1 MAKKDTAYWA
11 RQLEIAYSDEK
22 YKQWRKL
29 SKDITRRYRNQAF
42 VSDKDMKANKLDET
56 NKGYNLLYRNVS
68 VRLPFIL
75 PFIPKVQVD
84 RTNRD
89 SDQVA
94 RCASQILER
103 ITNKI
108 IDCPQFKRA
117 LSYAKLDAELSNF
130 GIIWVSYAPFYTEG
144 GLLREDITFDYV
156 GHDDFIWQKSKHWD
170 DCGWVARRIR
180 MRDEDVKKQFPRLRF
195 DGTLTDAELDEIEK
209 QGLIDEKD
217 RDDKTVS
224 VYEIWDKWDRKVY
237 IYHPTF
243 KRMLAV
249 YDYPY
254 EIDFPCARPLS
265 YDDFIDSTVPVPR
278 HAQYLAQYEAI
289 DRINAKLT
297 AMKDTLRVVGAY
309 DASVAD
315 FGKIFDADNENRMIG
330 LKNTEKYQGKPL
342 SDMIWLYDNSSVV
355 ASMESLKVTRDEY
368 IADVQ
373 KGLGIY
379 DVLEGE
385 TKATEAYGTNRLKGS
400 FGTMRLQDD
409 QKDAIYFVQDTI
421 RIACDIICQ
430 TFEALSLLTY
440 STIEYSTETL
450 DQIMQAIDLLKT
462 ESLKNTRLTISLED
476 VRSYYD
482 ADYKANIS
490 ELWTNVFMQLDKV
503 SAMVQTIPEMAII
516 AKPAIMSMI
525 RGYKVGAFVEQEME
539 QAIDNAIAAYQERLS
554 QPQQPTPEM
563 VKAQNEQQKLALD
576 AQRLQLESQKTG
588 AELANTNAKDKTAM
602 LLENKRADAEI
613 AKIVSDT
620 EINNARLEIMQQE
633 ADRKERELDAE
644 IKLAMYSALHP
655 DITIDTNLGS
665 IGE

>member
-1 MAKKDTAYWA
+1 MAEKKQDYWA
-11 RQLEIAYSDEK
+11 KQLEIAYGDDK

-29 SKDITRRYRNQAF
+29 SKDIVRRYRNRAF
-42 VSDKDMKANKLDET
+42 IADKDMKADKLDEVS
-56 NKGYNLLYRNVS
+56 KGYNLLYRNVS

-75 PFIPKVQVD
+75 PFIPRVQVD

-89 SDQVA
+89 DDSVG
-94 RCASQILER
+94 RTASMILER
-103 ITNKI
+103 VTNKL

-117 LSYAKLDAELSNF
+117 LSYAKLDAELTNF
-130 GIIWVSYAPFYTEG
+130 GVIWVSYAPYRTQD
-144 GLLREDITFDYV
+144 GLIKEDITFDFV

-170 DCGWVARRIR
+170 DCGWVARRLR
-180 MRDEDVKKQFPRLRF
+180 MRDEDVKKQFPRLRI
-195 DGTLTDAELDEIEK
+195 DATITDEQLDELEK
-209 QGLIDEKD
+209 QGLIDDKD

-243 KRMLAV
+243 NKILAT

-254 EIDFPCARPLS
+254 EIEFPCARPLS
-265 YDDFIDSTVPVPR
+265 YDDFVDSTVPVPR
-278 HAQYLAQYEAI
+278 HAQYLPQYTAI
-289 DRINAKLT
+289 DKINQKLL

-315 FGKIFDADNENRMIG
+315 FGKIFDSDNENRMIG
-330 LKNTEKYQGKPL
+330 LKNVEKIEGKGIAAL
-342 SDMIWLYDNSSVV
+342 TWFNDNTP
-355 ASMESLKVTRDEY
+355 AIAAMQTLNATRQELEAE
-368 IADVQ
+368 IQ

-385 TKATEAYGTNRLKGS
+385 TQAQDAYGTNRLKGS

-430 TFEALSLLTY
+430 TFDAYSLLTY
-440 STIEYSTETL
+440 STIEYDEQTLPNVMEAINLLQTEY
-450 DQIMQAIDLLKT
+450 
-462 ESLKNTRLTISLED
+462 LKNTRLTISLED

-482 ADYKANIS
+482 ADYKANIA
-490 ELWTNVFMQLDKV
+490 ELWSNVFNQLNAV
-503 SAMVQTIPEMAII
+503 AGMVQTVPEMAII

-539 QAIDNAIAAYQERLS
+539 TAIDNAIAAYQERMAG
-554 QPQQPTPEM
+554 PQEPTPEM
-563 VKAQNEQQKLALD
+563 LKVQNDQKRLELDEQKVQLNAQKM
-576 AQRLQLESQKTG
+576 G
-588 AELANTNAKDKTAM
+588 AELANTNAKDKTA
-602 LLENKRADAEI
+602 LALENKRADAEI
-613 AKIVSDT
+613 AKIISDT
-620 EINNARLEIMQQE
+620 EINQVKLDIMRQE

-644 IKLAMYSALHP
+644 IELAMYSALHP
-655 DITIDTNLGS
+655 DVAVDTNLGS
-665 IGE
+665 IK

>member
-11 RQLEIAYSDEK
+11 RQLEIAYGDEK

-42 VSDKDMKANKLDET
+42 ISDKDMKANKLDET

-89 SDQVA
+89 SDSVA

-130 GIIWVSYAPFYTEG
+130 GVIWVSYAPFYTEG

-554 QPQQPTPEM
+554 QPQQATPEM
-563 VKAQNEQQKLALD
+563 IKAQNEQQKLALD

-588 AELANTNAKDKTAM
+588 AELANTTAKDKTAM

>member
-42 VSDKDMKANKLDET
+42 ISDKDMKANKLDET

-89 SDQVA
+89 SDSVA

-130 GIIWVSYAPFYTEG
+130 GVIWVSYAPFYTEG
-144 GLLREDITFDYV
+144 GLLHEDITFDYV

-554 QPQQPTPEM
+554 QPQQATPEM

>member
-1 MAKKDTAYWA
+1 MAEKKQDYWA
-11 RQLEIAYSDEK
+11 NQLEIAYSDDK

-42 VSDKDMKANKLDET
+42 IADKDIKARKLDDVS
-56 NKGYNLLYRNVS
+56 KGYNLLYRNVS

-89 SDQVA
+89 SDNVA
-94 RCASQILER
+94 RTASMILER
-103 ITNKI
+103 VTNKI
-108 IDCPQFKRA
+108 IECPQFKRA
-117 LSYAKLDAELSNF
+117 LSYAKLDAELSNL
-130 GIIWVSYAPFYTEG
+130 GIIWVSYHPYYTQDD
-144 GLLREDITFDYV
+144 LIKEDVTFDYV

-170 DCGWVARRIR
+170 DCGWVARRLR
-180 MRDEDVKKQFPRLRF
+180 MRDEDVKKQFPRLRGL
-195 DGTLTDAELDEIEK
+195 DVTVTEDEWDELEEK
-209 QGLIDEKD
+209 QLVDNKD
-217 RDDKTVS
+217 REDKTVS
-224 VYEIWDKWDRKVY
+224 VYEIWDKWERKIY

-243 KRMLAV
+243 KRILAT

-265 YDDFIDSTVPVPR
+265 YDEFTDSTVPVPR
-278 HAQYLAQYEAI
+278 HAQYLAQYTAV
-289 DRINAKLT
+289 DKINQKIT
-297 AMKDTLRVVGAY
+297 ALKDTLRVVGAY

-315 FGKIFDADNENRMIG
+315 FSKIYDADNENSMIG
-330 LKNTEKYQGKPL
+330 LKNTEKYQGKPI
-342 SDMIWLYDNSSVV
+342 SDMVWVNDNAPAV
-355 ASMESLKVTRDEY
+355 AALEALKTTRDEY
-368 IADVQ
+368 IADIQ

-385 TKATEAYGTNRLKGS
+385 TQKQDAYGTNRLKGS

-430 TFEALSLLTY
+430 TFEPLSLLTY
-440 STIEYSTETL
+440 STIEYTQESL
-450 DQIMQAIDLLKT
+450 PQIMQAIELLKT
-462 ESLKNTRLTISLED
+462 EYLKNTRLTISLED

-490 ELWTNVFMQLDKV
+490 ELWTNVFNQLAQV
-503 SAMVQTIPEMAII
+503 STMVQQIPEMAII

-539 QAIDNAIAAYQERLS
+539 MAIDNAIAAYQERLA
-554 QPQQPTPEM
+554 QPQQPTPDM
-563 VKAQNEQQKLALD
+563 IKAQNEQQKLQID
-576 AQRLQLESQKTG
+576 AQKLQLEAQKTG
-588 AELANTNAKDKTAM
+588 AELQNTAMKDKTA
-602 LLENKRADAEI
+602 LALENKRADAEI
-613 AKIVSDT
+613 AKIISDT
-620 EINNARLEIMQQE
+620 EINKVKVQVMQQD

-644 IKLAMYSALHP
+644 IELAMYSALHP
-655 DITIDTNLGS
+655 EIAVDTNLGS
-665 IGE
+665 LA

>member
-1 MAKKDTAYWA
+1 MAEKKQDYWA
-11 RQLEIAYSDEK
+11 KQLEIAYGDDK

-29 SKDITRRYRNQAF
+29 SKDIVRRYRNRAF
-42 VSDKDMKANKLDET
+42 IADKDMKADKLDDVS
-56 NKGYNLLYRNVS
+56 KGYNLLYRNVS

-89 SDQVA
+89 DDGVA
-94 RCASQILER
+94 RTASMILER
-103 ITNKI
+103 VTNKL

-117 LSYAKLDAELSNF
+117 LSYAKLDAELTNF
-130 GIIWVSYAPFYTEG
+130 GIIWVSYAPYRTQD
-144 GLLREDITFDYV
+144 GLIKEDITFDFV

-170 DCGWVARRIR
+170 DCGWVARRLR
-180 MRDEDVKKQFPRLRF
+180 MRDEDVKKQFPRLRV
-195 DGTLTDAELDEIEK
+195 DASVTDEQLDELEK

-217 RDDKTVS
+217 REDKTVS

-243 KRMLAV
+243 NKILAT

-254 EIDFPCARPLS
+254 EIEFPCARPLS
-265 YDDFIDSTVPVPR
+265 YDDFVDSTVPVPR
-278 HAQYLAQYEAI
+278 HAQYLPQYAAI
-289 DRINAKLT
+289 DKINQKLL

-315 FGKIFDADNENRMIG
+315 FGKIFDSDNENRMIG
-330 LKNTEKYQGKPL
+330 LKNVEKIEGKGIAAL
-342 SDMIWLYDNSSVV
+342 TWFNDNTP
-355 ASMESLKVTRDEY
+355 AIAAMETLNSTRKELEAE
-368 IADVQ
+368 IQ

-385 TKATEAYGTNRLKGS
+385 TQAQDAYGTNRLKGS

-430 TFEALSLLTY
+430 TFNAYSLLTY
-440 STIEYSTETL
+440 STIEYDEQTLPNIMEAINLLQTEY
-450 DQIMQAIDLLKT
+450 
-462 ESLKNTRLTISLED
+462 LKNTRLTISLED

-482 ADYKANIS
+482 ADYKANIA
-490 ELWTNVFMQLDKV
+490 ELWSSVFNQLNAI
-503 SAMVQTIPEMAII
+503 SGMVQTVPEMAII

-539 QAIDNAIAAYQERLS
+539 TAIDNAIAAYQERMAE
-554 QPQQPTPEM
+554 PQQPTPEM
-563 VKAQNEQQKLALD
+563 LKVQNDQKRLALD
-576 AQRLQLESQKTG
+576 EQKVQLDAQKMG
-588 AELANTNAKDKTAM
+588 AELQNTSMKDKTA
-602 LLENKRADAEI
+602 LALENKRADAEI

-620 EINNARLEIMQQE
+620 EINNMRLDIMRQE

-644 IKLAMYSALHP
+644 IELAMYSALHP
-655 DITIDTNLGS
+655 DVAVDTNLGS
-665 IGE
+665 IK

>member
-42 VSDKDMKANKLDET
+42 ISDKDMKAQKLDET

-89 SDQVA
+89 ADGVA
-94 RCASQILER
+94 RTASQILER
-103 ITNKI
+103 VTNKI
-108 IDCPQFKRA
+108 IECPQFKRA

-130 GIIWVSYAPFYTEG
+130 GVIWVSYAPFYTDG

-170 DCGWVARRIR
+170 DCGWVARRLR

-195 DGTLTDAELDEIEK
+195 DGTLTDAELDEVEK

-217 RDDKTVS
+217 RDEKTVS

-342 SDMIWLYDNSSVV
+342 SDMIWLYDNSAVV
-355 ASMESLKVTRDEY
+355 ASMESLKITRDEY

-430 TFEALSLLTY
+430 TFEPLSLLTY

-450 DQIMQAIDLLKT
+450 DQIMQGIDLLRT
-462 ESLKNTRLTISLED
+462 EALKNTRLTISLED

-490 ELWTNVFMQLDKV
+490 ELWTNVFAQLDKV

-539 QAIDNAIAAYQERLS
+539 TAIDNAIAAYQERMS

-576 AQRLQLESQKTG
+576 AQKLQLESQKAG
-588 AELANTNAKDKTAM
+588 AELANTAAKDKTAVV
-602 LLENKRADAEI
+602 LENKRMDAEI

-633 ADRKERELDAE
+633 ADRKERELNAE

-655 DITIDTNLGS
+655 DITVDTNLGS
-665 IGE
+665 IGA

>member
-1 MAKKDTAYWA
+1 MAEKKQDYWA
-11 RQLEIAYSDEK
+11 KQLEIAYADDK

-29 SKDITRRYRNQAF
+29 SRDITRRYRNQAF
-42 VSDKDMKANKLDET
+42 LADKDMKAKNLDSVS
-56 NKGYNLLYRNVS
+56 KGYNLLYRNIS

-89 SDQVA
+89 SDGVA
-94 RCASQILER
+94 RTASMILER
-103 ITNKI
+103 VTNKI

-130 GIIWVSYAPFYTEG
+130 GIIWVSYDPYYTQD
-144 GLLREDITFDYV
+144 GLVREDIKFDYV
-156 GHDDFIWQKSKHWD
+156 AHNDFIWQKSKHWD

-180 MRDEDVKKQFPRLRF
+180 MRDEDVKKQFPRLRI
-195 DGTLTDAELDEIEK
+195 DESITTEELDELEK
-209 QGLIDEKD
+209 QGLIDDKD
-217 RDDKTVS
+217 REDKTVS

-237 IYHPTF
+237 IFHPTF
-243 KRMLAV
+243 KRILAT

-254 EIDFPCARPLS
+254 DIDFPCAKPLS
-265 YDDFIDSTVPVPR
+265 YDEFIDSTVPVPR
-278 HAQYLAQYEAI
+278 HAQYLAQYEAV
-289 DRINAKLT
+289 DKINQKIT
-297 AMKDTLRVVGAY
+297 ALKDSLRVVGAY

-315 FGKIFDADNENRMIG
+315 FGKIYDADNENSMIG
-330 LKNTEKYQGKPL
+330 LKNTEKYQGKAM
-342 SDMIWLYDNSSVV
+342 SDIVWFNDNSAAVS
-355 ASMESLKVTRDEY
+355 ALETLKTVRDEY
-368 IADVQ
+368 IADIQ

-385 TKATEAYGTNRLKGS
+385 TQAQDAYGTNRLKGS

-409 QKDAIYFVQDTI
+409 QKDAIYFVQDTM

-430 TFEALSLLTY
+430 AFDPLSILTY
-440 STIEYSTETL
+440 STIEYDNQTL
-450 DQIMQAIDLLKT
+450 PQILQGIQLLKT
-462 ESLKNTRLTISLED
+462 ENLKNTRLSISLED

-490 ELWTNVFMQLDKV
+490 ELWTNVFNQLTAV
-503 SAMVQTIPEMAII
+503 SGMVERIPEMAII

-539 QAIDNAIAAYQERLS
+539 TAIDNAIAAYQERMA

-563 VKAQNEQQKLALD
+563 LKVQNDQQKLALES
-576 AQRLQLESQKTG
+576 QKLQLEAQKTG
-588 AELANTNAKDKTAM
+588 VELENTAMKDKTA
-602 LLENKRADAEI
+602 LALENKRADAEI
-613 AKIVSDT
+613 AKIISDT
-620 EINNARLEIMQQE
+620 EINKAKIDIMQQD

-644 IKLAMYSALHP
+644 INLAMYSALHP
-655 DITIDTNLGS
+655 EIAVDTNLGS
-665 IGE
+665 LA